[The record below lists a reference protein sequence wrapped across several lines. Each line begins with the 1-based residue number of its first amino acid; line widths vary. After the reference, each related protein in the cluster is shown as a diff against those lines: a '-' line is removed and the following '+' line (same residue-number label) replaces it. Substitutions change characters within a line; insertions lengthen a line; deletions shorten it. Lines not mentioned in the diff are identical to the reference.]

1 MRRTPSIVCVGGGV
15 TGIIAA
21 KLINTHGA
29 NVKIIEKETSCGG
42 LWSSFS
48 RTVGNTSLTF
58 DNGLRLAVGT
68 GEAELDQ
75 EIFDNLDGVDWVRI
89 KGYPKEGHI
98 FNQVLYSENSCIDA
112 RQLGKELLASG
123 LDELLSRAPEPVTKS
138 NLADQLVT
146 EYGPTFTKHIF
157 APVMKRFT
165 GKELD
170 RLAPTAHRG
179 IIPRR
184 LIVADHGETLKLLK
198 DRPHENRI
206 AHTTTKDLTSKATK
220 EFLYPKLGGIGSW
233 VEGLIGSL
241 NKNTVELQ
249 TGTNITNIKHSK
261 GYVTSLCLETGGSID
276 VDAVIWTLA
285 PELFYRLL
293 GEKPKY
299 AAPVFMN
306 VLLVHAV
313 FSRPFKTNLHYIS
326 NYDPNGVFHRAV
338 IYPNITG
345 RGGQNKYYHLSLE
358 VIVDPQETNLDRL
371 KNAAIYELERY
382 GIITSQN
389 DLIQIETNLIKNIY
403 PVVLANNWEPSLDLK
418 AHLQTKFTNVAWI
431 GRSGGEG
438 LFLDSIVKE
447 ANNSA
452 VNLLNQLNAGI

>member
-1 MRRTPSIVCVGGGV
+1 MGQTPSIVCVGGGV

-29 NVKIIEKETSCGG
+29 NIKIIEKEESCGG
-42 LWSSFS
+42 LWSSVS
-48 RTVGNTSLTF
+48 RTLGNTRLTF

-75 EIFDNLDGVDWVRI
+75 KIFDDLDDVDWVRI

-123 LDELLSRAPEPVTKS
+123 LDELLSRVPDPVTKS
-138 NLADQLVT
+138 NLADQLVA

-157 APVMKRFT
+157 NPVMKRFT
-165 GKELD
+165 GEDLD
-170 RLAPTAHRG
+170 RLAPTSHRG

-184 LIVADHGETLKLLK
+184 LIVADHDETLKFLM

-206 AHTTTKDLTSKATK
+206 AHTTTKDLMSNATK
-220 EFLYPKLGGIGSW
+220 EFLYPKQGGIGRW
-233 VEGLIGSL
+233 VQGLIRSL
-241 NKNTVELQ
+241 DKNTVKFH
-249 TGTNITNIKHSK
+249 TGTNITNITHSD
-261 GYVTSLCLETGGSID
+261 GYVRSLCLETGDSIE

-285 PELFYRLL
+285 PELFYKLL

-299 AAPVFMN
+299 AAPVFMH

-313 FSRPFKTNLHYIS
+313 FDKPFNTNLHYIS

-345 RGGQNKYYHLSLE
+345 HDGQTKYYHLSLE
-358 VIVDPQETNLDRL
+358 VIVDPRETNIDKL
-371 KNAAIYELERY
+371 KNAAIAELEQYR
-382 GIITSQN
+382 IISSQK

-403 PVVLANNWEPSLDLK
+403 PVVLAKNWVPSLELK

-452 VNLLNQLNAGI
+452 VNLLNQLNMEI